1 MHVLIVE
8 DDLDLGRALQ
18 QSLAAEGLSSEWV
31 RRAAEASRFILRS
44 GVYDCVLLDL
54 SLADGDGLDL
64 LRRWRRVGLSV
75 PVIIITAQ
83 SALDL
88 RLAGLHDGA
97 DDFVLKPFV
106 IAELIARVRA
116 VVRRYAR
123 QASDVWRIGPLE
135 IQPRA
140 CTASVDGSRSPP
152 VAWDAWYAV
161 HVRRGALGILI
172 PARVQPGAGKWKLD
186 GDRLCINV
194 DADPWNCGDFHRISD
209 IRYYFSLRGYNQDYN
224 PLDLK

>member
-31 RRAAEASRFILRS
+31 RRGAEATRFVVRTS
-44 GVYDCVLLDL
+44 AYDCVLLDL
-54 SLADGDGLDL
+54 SLPDGAGLDL
-64 LRRWRRVGLSV
+64 LRRWRQAGLSV

-88 RLAGLHDGA
+88 RLAGLEDGA

-140 CTASVDGSRSPP
+140 YTASIDGKPLELSLREFNVLLELARDHGAVVSKRDLSSRLEPMGDPVDM
-152 VAWDAWYAV
+152 ATIEV
-161 HVRRGALGILI
+161 HVSNLRRKVGA
-172 PARVQPGAGKWKLD
+172 Q
-186 GDRLCINV
+186 
-194 DADPWNCGDFHRISD
+194 RIVTV
-209 IRYYFSLRGYNQDYN
+209 RGVGYM
-224 PLDLK
+224 LAVVGET

>member
-54 SLADGDGLDL
+54 SLTDGDGLDL
-64 LRRWRRVGLSV
+64 LRRWRRAGLSV

-140 CTASVDGSRSPP
+140 YTASIDGKPLELSLREFNVLLELARDHGAVVSKRDLSSRLEPMGDPVDM
-152 VAWDAWYAV
+152 ATIEV
-161 HVRRGALGILI
+161 HVSNLRRKVGA
-172 PARVQPGAGKWKLD
+172 Q
-186 GDRLCINV
+186 
-194 DADPWNCGDFHRISD
+194 RIVTV
-209 IRYYFSLRGYNQDYN
+209 RGVGYM
-224 PLDLK
+224 LAVVGET